1 MDYPIKT
8 IAQLQPILQGFRK
21 ATGLSQ
27 AAIAKKM
34 GITQQSYAQ
43 FESNPQL
50 ASVERLLRILRL
62 LNVEISLSHSTDPQ
76 LTDMA
81 NSKISSPLIKRA
93 KKPSKQRPQL
103 APSQSSRATLEKTK
117 KESW

>member
-1 MDYPIKT
+1 
-8 IAQLQPILQGFRK
+8 
-21 ATGLSQ
+21 
-27 AAIAKKM
+27 
-34 GITQQSYAQ
+34 
-43 FESNPQL
+43 
-50 ASVERLLRILRL
+50 
-62 LNVEISLSHSTDPQ
+62 VEISLSHSTDPQ